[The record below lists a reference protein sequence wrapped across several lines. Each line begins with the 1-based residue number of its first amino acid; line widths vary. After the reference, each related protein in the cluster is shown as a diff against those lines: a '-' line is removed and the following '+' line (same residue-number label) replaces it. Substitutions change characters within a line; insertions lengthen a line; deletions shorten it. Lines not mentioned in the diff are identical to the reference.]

1 MVLFQDIQT
10 DGDTEKLLVINLIQD
25 NLKRTNSD
33 KSKILSFF
41 FYKYFGY
48 SIWRNFYKVNIKG
61 LNELKETIQRSDYQN
76 VPLVFCVNHS
86 NWWDA
91 ALVCWLTDYLKLNAY
106 CLMEEKQVRE
116 HKFFKRIGAIPI
128 IREDPRQSI
137 KTLNYAADL
146 IRDSNKALWI
156 FPQGEIIS
164 NEKLPLIFYNGVSYL
179 IEKLKRVIL
188 ISTHLEYRFT
198 SEQRPEIYVNFFD
211 KTVFENTVNINR
223 KDFSACLVKK
233 FEKEINIFKDL
244 FLSKDLNDYKT
255 ILKGKIS
262 IDKRRAH

>member
-1 MVLFQDIQT
+1 M
-10 DGDTEKLLVINLIQD
+10 EKLLVFKLIHGNLM
-25 NLKRTNSD
+25 KSSED

-48 SIWRNFYKVNIKG
+48 SIRRNFYKVNIKG
-61 LNELKETIQRSDYQN
+61 LNELKETIQHSDYHN

-91 ALVCWLTDYLKLNAY
+91 AVVCWLTDFLKLNAY

-116 HKFFKRIGAIPI
+116 HRFFKRIGAIPI
-128 IREDPRQSI
+128 VREDPRQSI
-137 KTLNYAADL
+137 KTLNYASDL

-164 NEKLPLIFYNGVSYL
+164 NERMPLIFYNGISYL

-188 ISTHLEYRFT
+188 INTHLEYRFT
-198 SEQRPEIYVNFFD
+198 SEQRPEIFINFFD
-211 KTVFENTVNINR
+211 KNFFENTVNIKR
-223 KDFSACLVKK
+223 KDFSACLEKK

-244 FLSKDLNDYKT
+244 FLNKDLNDYVT